1 MIIKYKIDF
10 SPLKKAILSLE
21 DILKQKMD
29 VYRRDGAI
37 QRFEYTF
44 ELTWKMMQRVLK
56 AQGIE
61 AGSPKQV
68 FRSALKADII
78 ENVEDWF
85 LFLEKR
91 NLTVHIYNEKVADE
105 VFLAARKF
113 PKYAKQV
120 LQKLKKEVKIL

>member
-1 MIIKYKIDF
+1 MKYKINF
-10 SPLKKAILSLE
+10 SSLEKAILSLE

-68 FRSALKADII
+68 FRSALKADFI

-91 NLTVHIYNEKVADE
+91 NLTVHIY
-105 VFLAARKF
+105 
-113 PKYAKQV
+113 
-120 LQKLKKEVKIL
+120 